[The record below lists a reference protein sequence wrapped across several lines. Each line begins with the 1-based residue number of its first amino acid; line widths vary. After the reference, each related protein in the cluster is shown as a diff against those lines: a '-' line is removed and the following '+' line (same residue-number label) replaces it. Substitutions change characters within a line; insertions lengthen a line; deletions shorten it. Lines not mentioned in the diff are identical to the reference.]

1 MSPASPSR
9 YTGVAIAL
17 HWIVALLIIGG
28 FSLGL
33 TMADMRVSPTKLQYF
48 SWHKWI
54 GITVFLLALA
64 RLLWRLRSPDPAL
77 PDSMPRWQR
86 VVAKMSHV
94 LLYVLMLVIPI
105 SGWLFSSAD
114 GVPVVYLGHIPLP
127 DLVAPDKAFA
137 KTLKGIHHDL
147 NWILLAAVIGHVV
160 AALEHHFIARDDIL
174 RRMLPRLSRTSRDP
188 VPPEQ
193 LG

>member
-1 MSPASPSR
+1 M
-9 YTGVAIAL
+9 T
-17 HWIVALLIIGG
+17 
-28 FSLGL
+28 
-33 TMADMRVSPTKLQYF
+33 DMRVSPTKLQYF

-54 GITVFLLALA
+54 GITVFLLAVA

-94 LLYVLMLVIPI
+94 LLYLLMLMIPI

-114 GVPVVYLGHIPLP
+114 GVPVVYLGQFPLP
-127 DLVAPDKAFA
+127 DLVAPDKALA
-137 KTLKGIHHDL
+137 RTLKSIHHDL
-147 NWILLAAVIGHVV
+147 NWILLAAVIAHVV

-174 RRMLPRLSRTSRDP
+174 RRMLPRLPRGSRDP

-193 LG
+193 SK